1 MDDVM
6 EPMITSKHRFGL
18 YGREDVCFHISSLL
32 LVLGDVKVNYNLIN
46 NYIEPM
52 ITTKLLVRNGFWNSK
67 PLPQQ
72 VLTF

>member
-1 MDDVM
+1 M

-46 NYIEPM
+46 M

-67 PLPQQ
+67 PLLQQ